1 MSHRDRIK
9 KKMMTWQL
17 AAVAIGAG
25 AVALVFS
32 PLERLLSPP
41 AYIAPKGDGA
51 GPTLVADARASLS
64 QGFLDQAIEGLKKIG
79 GTREVQPVAEVP
91 TLTEDPVSVAD
102 TPPPPQTGAGS
113 WVYKGYMSGG
123 GLAQAWIQLPDSS
136 QAMLTK
142 GAERD
147 GTKLKDIFPDH
158 IMVEQAGAEKRIDLA
173 QRVAVWNT
181 EPPQRAPA
189 AARPSPQAN
198 AANERQKAAMRGA
211 IAAQAKSG
219 PAPGELSAKYGRE
232 LSLMGAEKREAVS
245 RMLTEPGVSLEQR
258 EMMLKELGIPLDL
271 PVEDRLELLRQ
282 NGVTE
287 ESDPRLYEMVKEGR
301 GK

>member
-1 MSHRDRIK
+1 
-9 KKMMTWQL
+9 MMTWQL
-17 AAVAIGAG
+17 AAVAIGAA

-41 AYIAPKGDGA
+41 AYVPPKSEGA
-51 GPTLVADARASLS
+51 GPALVADARAGLS
-64 QGFLDQAIEGLKKIG
+64 QGFLDQAIEAVKKIG
-79 GTREVQPVAEVP
+79 GTREVEPIVEAPPTVEVAG
-91 TLTEDPVSVAD
+91 TTE
-102 TPPPPQTGAGS
+102 TPPAPPQSGAGS

-147 GTKLKDIFPDH
+147 GMKLKDIYPDH

-173 QRVAVWNT
+173 PRVAVWNT
-181 EPPQRAPA
+181 EPPQRA

-198 AANERQKAAMRGA
+198 AANERQKAAMRQA
-211 IAAQAKSG
+211 IASQNKQPG

-245 RMLTEPGVSLEQR
+245 RMLTEPGLSPEQR
-258 EMMLKELGIPLDL
+258 EMMLKEIGIPLDL

-287 ESDPRLYEMVKEGR
+287 DTDPRLYEMVKEGK

>member
-1 MSHRDRIK
+1 
-9 KKMMTWQL
+9 MMTWQL
-17 AAVAIGAG
+17 AAVAIGAA

-32 PLERLLSPP
+32 PLERLLSPQ
-41 AYIAPKGDGA
+41 AYSPPKGEGT

-64 QGFLDQAIEGLKKIG
+64 QGFLNQAIDAFKIIG
-79 GTREVQPVAEVP
+79 GTRPVEPIAEAPIP
-91 TLTEDPVSVAD
+91 TETPDAIPDA
-102 TPPPPQTGAGS
+102 PPPPQSGAGA

-123 GLAQAWIQLPDSS
+123 GLAQAWVQLPDSS
-136 QAMLTK
+136 QAMLTR

-147 GTKLKDIFPDH
+147 GMKLKDIFPDH
-158 IMVEQAGAEKRIDLA
+158 IMVEQSGVEKRIDLA
-173 QRVAVWNT
+173 ARVAVWNT
-181 EPPQRAPA
+181 EPPQRAAPP
-189 AARPSPQAN
+189 RPQAN
-198 AANERQKAAMRGA
+198 AAQAANERQKAAMRGA
-211 IAAQAKSG
+211 IAPPPKG

-245 RMLTEPGVSLEQR
+245 RMLTEPGISPEQR

-287 ESDPRLYEMVKEGR
+287 ETDPRLYEMVKEGR